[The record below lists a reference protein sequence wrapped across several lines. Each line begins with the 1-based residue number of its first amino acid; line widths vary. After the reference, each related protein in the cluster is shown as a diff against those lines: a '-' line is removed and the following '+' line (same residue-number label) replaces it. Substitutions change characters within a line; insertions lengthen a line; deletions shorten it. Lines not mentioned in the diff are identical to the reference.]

1 MTKNTRFSPEV
12 RQRAIRMVLESQ
24 DEYDSQW
31 AAICSIAPKIGCTP
45 ETLRVWVRQHERD
58 TGGGDGGL
66 TSAERQRLK
75 ELERENRELRRSN
88 DILRQASAYFGEG
101 GVRPP
106 LEKMMPLLDKLRE
119 QYGVGPVCSELHIA
133 PSTYYHC
140 QQQRHHPDKRS
151 ARAQHDDWLKIEIQR
166 VYDENHQVY
175 GVRKVWRQ
183 LLREGIRV
191 ARCTVAR
198 LMAVMGLAGVLR
210 GKKVRT
216 TISRKAV
223 AAGDRVNRQ
232 FVAERPDQLWV
243 ADFTYV
249 STWQGFVYVAFI
261 IDVFAGYIVG
271 WRVSS
276 SMETTFVLDA
286 LEQALWARRPSG
298 TIHHSDKGSQYVSL
312 AYTERLKE
320 AGLLASTGSTGD
332 SYDNAMAESING
344 LYKAEVIHRKSWKNR
359 AEVELATLTWVDWY
373 NNRRLLG
380 RLGHTPPAEA
390 EKAYYAS
397 IGNDDLAA

>member
-12 RQRAIRMVLESQ
+12 RQRAVRMVLESQ
-24 DEYDSQW
+24 SEYDSQW
-31 AAICSIAPKIGCTP
+31 ATICSIAPKIGCTP

-66 TSAERQRLK
+66 TTAERQRLK

-88 DILRQASAYFGEG
+88 DILRQASAYFCEG

-119 QYGVGPVCSELHIA
+119 QYGVGPLCSELHIA

-151 ARAQHDDWLKIEIQR
+151 ARAQRDDWLKKEIQR
-166 VYDENHQVY
+166 VYDENHKVY

-249 STWQGFVYVAFI
+249 STWRGFVYVAFI

-298 TIHHSDKGSQYVSL
+298 TVHHSDKGSQYVSL
-312 AYTERLKE
+312 AYTQRLKE
-320 AGLLASTGSTGD
+320 VGLLASTGSTGD

-373 NNRRLLG
+373 NNRRLLE